1 MKAENNMMNN
11 TKKTENTQKKPR
23 TQKASKPAA
32 EQGRK
37 QTARNGKANT
47 AENKQSS
54 RNTKITAA
62 EKKTVAR
69 GTRRTS
75 PQSSAKRISK
85 KHSLKIIPL
94 GGLDE
99 IGKNMTAFE
108 YNGEII
114 VIDCGMAFPDDDMPG
129 IDLVINDISYL
140 EKNADKVKAV
150 FLTHGHEDHIGGL
163 PYFLKVINVPVYG
176 TRLTLGL
183 VEHKLKEHNL
193 LSKVKLI
200 RQRAG
205 ETNTVGK
212 NFAVEFI
219 RTNHSIADSVALA
232 IKTPVG
238 TVVHT
243 GDFKIDTTPVVGE
256 MMDLARLGEL
266 GKEGVLALMS
276 DSTNVERAGYAM
288 SEKKVGY
295 TFRSLFENCNKR
307 IIVATFASNV
317 HRVQQIIDA
326 AAANGR
332 KVAIS
337 GRSME
342 NIVEISILL
351 GYMKV
356 PEGVLISIDNINK
369 YRPNQV
375 VIITTGS
382 QGEPMSALSRMA
394 YSDHRKVEIT
404 QNDRIIISATPI
416 PGNEKAVTNMIN
428 ELFKFGA
435 EVVYKSLVDVHVS
448 GHACQEELKMVLA
461 LTKPKYFIPVH
472 GEHRHLMLHAKL
484 AEDMGIKNTFV
495 LDNGSIIE
503 LTPDNAKVTGR
514 AMAGKIL
521 VDGLGVGDVGN
532 VVLRDRKLLAQDGL
546 IIAVLAMSGETGEI
560 VRVPEI
566 ISRGF
571 VYVKESEELMDNIRR
586 AARDGIERCVH
597 QGNTDWNFM
606 KNSVKQSISKYIFET
621 TRRSPV
627 ILPIILEV

>member
-1 MKAENNMMNN
+1 MKET
-11 TKKTENTQKKPR
+11 TKKTT
-23 TQKASKPAA
+23 
-32 EQGRK
+32 
-37 QTARNGKANT
+37 
-47 AENKQSS
+47 
-54 RNTKITAA
+54 TKRTAA
-62 EKKTVAR
+62 TKKTVSKTNETKPR
-69 GTRRTS
+69 QYKKTVRKS
-75 PQSSAKRISK
+75 PERIK
-85 KHSLKIIPL
+85 KSPLKIIPL

-99 IGKNMTAFE
+99 IGKNMTAIE
-108 YNGEII
+108 YADEII
-114 VIDCGMAFPDDDMPG
+114 LIDCGMAFPDDDMPG

-140 EKNADKVKAV
+140 EKNFQKVKAV

-163 PYFLKVINVPVYG
+163 PYFLKAINVPVYG

-183 VEHKLKEHNL
+183 VEHKLKEHNI

-200 RQRAG
+200 RQRPG
-205 ETNTVGK
+205 ETVNVGK
-212 NFAVEFI
+212 YFKVEFI

-232 IKTPVG
+232 IKTPLG
-238 TVVHT
+238 NIVHT
-243 GDFKIDTTPVVGE
+243 GDFKIDTTPIVGD
-256 MMDLARLGEL
+256 MIDLARFGEL

-276 DSTNVERAGYAM
+276 DSTNVERPGYAM
-288 SEKKVGY
+288 SEKSVGD
-295 TFRSLFENCNKR
+295 TFNRLFENCKKR

-326 AAANGR
+326 AAKNGR
-332 KVAIS
+332 KVAVS

-342 NIVEISILL
+342 NIVELSILL

-369 YRPNQV
+369 YRPSQV

-404 QNDRIIISATPI
+404 KNDLIIISATPI
-416 PGNEKAVTNMIN
+416 PGNEKAVTNVIN

-435 EVVYKSLVDVHVS
+435 EVIYKSLVDVHVS
-448 GHACQEELKMVLA
+448 GHACQEELKMILA
-461 LTKPKYFIPVH
+461 LTKPKHFIPVH

-484 AEDMGIKNTFV
+484 AEDVGIKSTFI
-495 LDNGSIIE
+495 LENGSVLE
-503 LTPDNAKVTGR
+503 FDGEKAKVKENVP
-514 AMAGKIL
+514 AGKIL

-546 IIAVLAMSGETGEI
+546 IIATVAISRETGE
-560 VRVPEI
+560 VLRTPEI

-571 VYVKESEELMDNIRR
+571 VYVKESEELMDNIKR
-586 AARDGIERCVH
+586 AAREAVEKGVRGINYDRSYLR
-597 QGNTDWNFM
+597 
-606 KNSVKQSISKYIFET
+606 NSVKSNISRYIFET

-627 ILPIILEV
+627 ILPIILEI